1 MKKILI
7 PLCLVLGTHMADA
20 QRSYQF
26 GSPERL
32 FTEGKELFN
41 LKNYSGCID
50 KLEAYKA
57 HAADADLIQEADFML
72 VYAAFEQGR
81 PNADELL
88 KSYLETYP
96 DSRHTDVVEFLIGS
110 VHFGQK
116 NYPKAI
122 FWLKEA
128 DIDLLSPEDQ
138 EAYSFRLAY
147 VPHRSCASLSALP

>member
-7 PLCLVLGTHMADA
+7 PLCLVLGTHMVDA

-32 FTEGKELFN
+32 FTEGKELFG

-50 KLEAYKA
+50 KLEAT
-57 HAADADLIQEADFML
+57 DADLIQEADFML

-88 KSYLETYP
+88 KM
-96 DSRHTDVVEFLIGS
+96 
-110 VHFGQK
+110 
-116 NYPKAI
+116 
-122 FWLKEA
+122 
-128 DIDLLSPEDQ
+128 
-138 EAYSFRLAY
+138 
-147 VPHRSCASLSALP
+147 